1 MSDRGDAAE
10 RAILDAFDDRAY
22 RLRMGLRPLDL
33 DNWILIDERFD
44 GERAEKVRLLDEHHD
59 DVVAHLPGTEAA
71 AAEVLDALAPHL
83 AHHFPERFALHGSRF
98 SDHGAQTT
106 WDLEHLDLHPI
117 DLAGR
122 LVQED
127 VCLLTAPPGD
137 PDALVFSA
145 GSVCFPTRWSLREK
159 IGHDMRAVHAPVPRY
174 DDQLAA
180 PVDST
185 LGRLRV
191 DRPVWRLNWS
201 LLDDPALHQPGGH
214 NRTEPLAGVTAANAG
229 ASVYLRVERQT
240 LRRFARHGSVLFT
253 IRVFHRPL
261 DVVAGS
267 EAATRLAGAVRALPD
282 DVAAYKSVPAM
293 ADAALAW
300 LDTHGPDAA

>member
-1 MSDRGDAAE
+1 MSVPE
-10 RAILDAFDDRAY
+10 EILDAFDERAY

-33 DNWILIDERFD
+33 EDWILIDERFEA
-44 GERAEKVRLLDEHHD
+44 ERAEKRRLLDARHD

-71 AAEVLDALAPHL
+71 GAEVLDALASHL
-83 AHHFPERFALHGSRF
+83 AHHFPDRFSRNGSRIDDF
-98 SDHGAQTT
+98 GAETS
-106 WDLEHLDLHPI
+106 WDIAHLDLHPI
-117 DLAGR
+117 DVAGR

-127 VCLLTAPPGD
+127 VCLLTAPPED

-145 GSVCFPTRWSLREK
+145 GSVCFPTRWALREK
-159 IGHDMRAVHAPVPRY
+159 IGHDMRGVHAPVPRY

-201 LLDDPALHQPGGH
+201 LLDDPALFQPGGH
-214 NRTEPLAGVTAANAG
+214 DRTEPLAGVTAENAG
-229 ASVYLRVERQT
+229 TSVFLRVERQT
-240 LRRFARHGSVLFT
+240 LRRFPGHGAVVFT

-282 DVAAYKSVPAM
+282 DVAGYKSVPAM

-300 LDTHGPDAA
+300 LDTHGPDAHLTP